1 MEVLDVP
8 IFNADGSVQF
18 TQKLSPNEAQALLGF
33 ALNFLTA
40 HGFMTQVSPPETEQ
54 ELND

>member
-8 IFNADGSVQF
+8 VFNQDGTIQF
-18 TQKLSPNEAQALLGF
+18 TQKVSPKEAQALLGF

-40 HGFMTQVSPPETEQ
+40 HGFLVVEGTPETEQ